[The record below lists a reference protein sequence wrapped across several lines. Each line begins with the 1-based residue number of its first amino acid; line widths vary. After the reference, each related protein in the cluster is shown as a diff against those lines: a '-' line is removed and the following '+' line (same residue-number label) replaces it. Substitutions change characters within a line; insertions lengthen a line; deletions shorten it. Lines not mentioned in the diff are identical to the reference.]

1 MFHHNFLQ
9 LFVPLVVKAQTLFP
23 NLLQKLWASQG
34 TNPINQEFIALA
46 GFNTKYADRKDINE
60 YLRLTSTVDLEVFLN
75 LLQDFRN
82 YDATPWL
89 EEVKIPTLVIA
100 GERDLVTPAK
110 NQRIF
115 AELIP
120 GSELAM
126 IMEGSHCPQMEK
138 KDQVNALIH
147 QFLENGG
154 EAKLK
159 MKEKLRKKA
168 SSAKNRRM
176 VEV

>member
-1 MFHHNFLQ
+1 
-9 LFVPLVVKAQTLFP
+9 
-23 NLLQKLWASQG
+23 
-34 TNPINQEFIALA
+34 
-46 GFNTKYADRKDINE
+46 
-60 YLRLTSTVDLEVFLN
+60 
-75 LLQDFRN
+75 
-82 YDATPWL
+82 
-89 EEVKIPTLVIA
+89 
-100 GERDLVTPAK
+100 
-110 NQRIF
+110 
-115 AELIP
+115 
-120 GSELAM
+120 M